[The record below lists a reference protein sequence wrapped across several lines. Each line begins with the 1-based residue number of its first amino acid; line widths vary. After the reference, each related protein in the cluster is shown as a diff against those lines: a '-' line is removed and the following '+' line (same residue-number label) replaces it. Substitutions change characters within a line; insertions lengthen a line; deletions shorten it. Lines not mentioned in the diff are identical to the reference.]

1 MVRVEQSQVYP
12 QRESSAVSDCVLVS
26 DQWLRN
32 MAATALEDTACFYL
46 AADVFHLG
54 KSPCRL
60 VNGGIG
66 EMCFP

>member
-32 MAATALEDTACFYL
+32 MAAMALEDTACFDL
-46 AADVFHLG
+46 AADVFHL
-54 KSPCRL
+54 
-60 VNGGIG
+60 
-66 EMCFP
+66 